1 MSFSMDTF
9 ASELGTEFPIMLKAG
24 HVVEKSQVRV
34 ASIAKGPNKKSLK
47 ADFRNRSRDE
57 FRDEVGETVIS
68 VCKKMYHGVLVFLP
82 SYEMLNILVKRWKF
96 TGMWKRLCDIK
107 HPLIEPRTRS
117 NYQSVMKKFY
127 DVIEETTRS
136 TSGLTST
143 GQNGAIFFAVYR
155 GKVSEGLDFADNNAR
170 TVICIGI
177 PFPSTKDVLVNEKKK
192 YNDKKKAS
200 GAQGVL
206 SGDEWYTIQG
216 IRPLNQAL
224 GRCIRHK
231 DDWGAILLVD
241 ER

>member
-1 MSFSMDTF
+1 MDTF

-47 ADFRNRSRDE
+47 ADFRNRSKSE
-57 FRDEVGETVIS
+57 FQDEVGETVVS

-107 HPLIEPRTRS
+107 QPHTEVQGPRS
-117 NYQSVMKKFY
+117 NYQLESEMKKFY

-177 PFPSTKDVLVNEKKK
+177 PFPSVKDVLVNQKKK
-192 YNDKKKAS
+192 YNDKKKAG

-206 SGDEWYTIQG
+206 SGDEWYKIQAF
-216 IRPLNQAL
+216 RPLNQAL